1 MEGDSLEVATLQ
13 SAGHVH
19 MSVQEAVQDSAFF
32 GLFDLQLSQQVNEPL
47 ETPLLTVDPKK
58 IHLFERATSSSAWPS
73 TVDNLSKRALT
84 FFKLRMLSGI

>member
-47 ETPLLTVDPKK
+47 ETPLLTVDPEKV
-58 IHLFERATSSSAWPS
+58 HLLAK
-73 TVDNLSKRALT
+73 VLLVVMG
-84 FFKLRMLSGI
+84 L